1 MAKSLRHLVLI
12 LGDQLNLDST
22 ALADF
27 DPAQDIIW
35 MAEVMEESTHVASS
49 KQRSTLFLSAMR
61 HFAETIKA
69 KAWPL
74 NYTQLSDADN
84 TGTLAGELDKAIQK
98 IRPQK
103 LLMTA
108 PGEWRVLQSLRA
120 VAKKN
125 DLTLDVRDDAHFFST
140 VRDFAEHAKGRKQ
153 LRQEFFYRELR
164 QKTGILMDGKKPIG
178 GQWNFDEE
186 NRGSFGKAGP
196 GLLPKPLR
204 FEPDSITQDVMNL
217 VNEKLAANPGTLNS
231 FGWPVTRTQALEALE
246 VSFSIDCPL
255 LACTKMQCGRVRFGC
270 ITRTLPAP

>member
-35 MAEVMEESTHVASS
+35 MAEVMGESTYVASS

-103 LLMTA
+103 LLMPHLYA
-108 PGEWRVLQSLRA
+108 
-120 VAKKN
+120 
-125 DLTLDVRDDAHFFST
+125 
-140 VRDFAEHAKGRKQ
+140 
-153 LRQEFFYRELR
+153 
-164 QKTGILMDGKKPIG
+164 M
-178 GQWNFDEE
+178 
-186 NRGSFGKAGP
+186 
-196 GLLPKPLR
+196 
-204 FEPDSITQDVMNL
+204 
-217 VNEKLAANPGTLNS
+217 
-231 FGWPVTRTQALEALE
+231 AL
-246 VSFSIDCPL
+246 
-255 LACTKMQCGRVRFGC
+255 
-270 ITRTLPAP
+270 